1 MQHKVDIFNI
11 LLEKNTLSHAMYSM
25 KHSPE
30 LILLCLSG
38 SLVAAILKS
47 GEYYKPILLDF
58 WLTSYGNLGSFTPER
73 LLPV

>member
-1 MQHKVDIFNI
+1 
-11 LLEKNTLSHAMYSM
+11 MYSM

-38 SLVAAILKS
+38 SLAAAILKS
-47 GEYYKPILLDF
+47 GEYYKPVLLDF
-58 WLTSYGNLGSFTPER
+58 WLTSYGNLGSFTRAR

>member
-11 LLEKNTLSHAMYSM
+11 RLKQNTLSHAMYSM
-25 KHSPE
+25 THPPE

-38 SLVAAILKS
+38 SLVAAILKC
-47 GEYYKPILLDF
+47 GEYYTPVLLDL
-58 WLTSYGNLGSFTPER
+58 WLTSYGNLGSFTREI